1 MDANAEDKGTSR
13 NQYSYQKK
21 KKKKKIDWL
30 RFERDY
36 VCIKDRRKGNLI
48 RIHILRKLLKTAAR
62 N

>member
-1 MDANAEDKGTSR
+1 MPM
-13 NQYSYQKK
+13 QKIK
-21 KKKKKIDWL
+21 VPQEINIATRKKKKKIDWL

-48 RIHILRKLLKTAAR
+48 RIHILRKLLKAAAR